1 MTLFEF
7 IATLATWLAA
17 VQTLLAGLVDDT
29 GTMVEQP
36 FLQHAF
42 FAGTFIA
49 LSAGLVGYF
58 LVLRGQVFVGD
69 ALSHVTFTGA
79 LVALAAGIDLR
90 IGLFVATIAVGMVLA
105 GLGERGHA
113 DDVVIGTTFAWI
125 LGLGVLFLAIFTTNR
140 STSNGAAAT
149 RVLFGSIFGLNSDT
163 ALLAAAVGAVIALAV
178 LLIARPLLFASL
190 DPAVAA
196 ARGVPVKLLGVVFLG
211 LTGACAAEAS
221 QAVGALLLLG
231 LLAAPAGTAQRLT
244 SRPFLGLALS
254 AALAIAAMWVGLF
267 LSYVVPGIPPSFAIL
282 AIATGAFAVALAM
295 TGRQLETPREEDG
308 QPESYLGY
316 PVL

>member
-1 MTLFEF
+1 
-7 IATLATWLAA
+7 
-17 VQTLLAGLVDDT
+17 
-29 GTMVEQP
+29 MVEQP
-36 FLQHAF
+36 FMQHAF
-42 FAGTFIA
+42 LAGTFVA

-69 ALSHVTFTGA
+69 ALSHVTFAGA
-79 LVALAAGIDLR
+79 LAALAAGVDLR
-90 IGLFVATIAVGMVLA
+90 IGLFVATIGVGLVLA

-125 LGLGVLFLAIFTTNR
+125 LGLGVFFLALFTTNR

-149 RVLFGSIFGLNSDT
+149 RVLFGSIYGLNPDT
-163 ALLAAAVGAVIALAV
+163 ARLAAVIGAAIALAI
-178 LLIARPLLFASL
+178 LLIARPLLFSSL

-196 ARGVPVKLLGVVFLG
+196 AHGVPVKLLGVVFLG
-211 LTGACAAEAS
+211 LAGACAAEAT

-244 SRPFLGLALS
+244 ARPFLGLALS
-254 AALAIAAMWVGLF
+254 AALAIAAMWIGLF
-267 LSYVVPGIPPSFAIL
+267 LSYVVPGVPPSFAIL
-282 AIATGAFAVALAM
+282 AIATAGFAVALAV
-295 TGRQLETPREEDG
+295 TGLRSETPR
-308 QPESYLGY
+308 QAPELPAPDLGY